1 MTLKKK
7 KAIAALLKYPTKKEA
22 AQAIGITTRALQN
35 YFEDAEFVQAY
46 KQAFGNMV
54 EDATRQAQ
62 QSMQPALD
70 TLKEIVKDKEE
81 AAGARIQASRT
92 ILDYALRLTEQFEI
106 LERLEKLEREHNNE

>member
-1 MTLKKK
+1 MIPSKER
-7 KAIAALLKYPTKKEA
+7 AIAALLTNPTKQQA
-22 AQAIGITTRALQN
+22 AKAAGITDRTLAR

-54 EDATRQAQ
+54 EEATRQAQ

-106 LERLEKLEREHNNE
+106 LERLEKLERETQQ